1 MKYSA
6 NLSAATSRS
15 HNFAGVYAYTEHGV
29 ELHPQNF
36 TCNEDEIVEL
46 KGDER
51 GLRRKRV
58 EKLNGN
64 ETFGKRKF
72 VLYSRVFYFLQNRRE
87 NTAMFLK
94 KIREQYTIA
103 PWSGCGL
110 QPVNHSVTIR
120 III

>member
-1 MKYSA
+1 MKYSS
-6 NLSAATSRS
+6 NLSAATSPGR
-15 HNFAGVYAYTEHGV
+15 NFAGVYIYPEHGV
-29 ELHPQNF
+29 EVHPSNF
-36 TCNEDEIVEL
+36 SCNEDGIVEF

-72 VLYSRVFYFLQNRRE
+72 VLYSRVFYFSQNRRE

-110 QPVNHSVTIR
+110 QPVNHCVTIR